1 VEIHSAPRSGHARS
15 ARTTETKLATRFTV
29 SLPLGYYVSS
39 GGTCGTGAT
48 LRISRTAVEFV
59 PADRSITVGDD
70 LQYVLVFPGSAGRA
84 GAVASCRGHVT
95 WAGAAV
101 VVTIDQYHLQPATAV
116 KAAGRDAWKGWLVAL
131 CEAARL
137 GNRTATRHAAGCGIS
152 AASPV

>member
-1 VEIHSAPRSGHARS
+1 VQIHRASSAGNGRAVLSTGA
-15 ARTTETKLATRFTV
+15 KLAPRFTV
-29 SLPLGYYVSS
+29 ALPLGYYLSS

-59 PADRSITVGDD
+59 PSDRSITVGDV
-70 LQYVLVFPGSAGRA
+70 LHYVLVFPGSAGRA
-84 GAVASCRGHVT
+84 GAVASCRGQVT
-95 WAGAAV
+95 CAGAAV
-101 VVTIDQYHLQPATAV
+101 IVTIDQYHLQPATTV

-137 GNRTATRHAAGCGIS
+137 GSRTATRSAAGCGIS